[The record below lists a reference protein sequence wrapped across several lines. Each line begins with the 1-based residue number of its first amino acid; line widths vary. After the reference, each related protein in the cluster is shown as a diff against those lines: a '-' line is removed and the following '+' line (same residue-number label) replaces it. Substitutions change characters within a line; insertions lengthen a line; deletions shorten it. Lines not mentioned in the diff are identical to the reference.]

1 MLRIF
6 RLEEPELYF
15 SGNEK
20 CLDPQVGLINFGPH
34 GGANTDKQQKISI
47 NAGIIGTS
55 RSINATQSFLNRLK
69 YRIAA
74 EEKIETEYKGID
86 FPGLNLEGPLRF
98 EISVDNNCVLKID
111 RSFVRNLTKLE
122 RKERIISVTKEY
134 CEKLDILKEAYPRP
148 SIVLLPIDN
157 ELLELCK
164 EPGRIT
170 DKIVYQRRDFGD
182 PDAINAPMFDFHN
195 HIKAQAAHPNRNF
208 ITQMIQPK
216 TLVFSEEKQSAALI
230 AWNFSVGTYY
240 KATGI
245 PWKLA
250 DINENTCYIGISF
263 YREIQKEN
271 RSIRAS
277 IAQVYMRTG
286 ESQVITGRPFQ
297 GDKEKRD
304 RNVQLDSSQMA
315 EVIKD
320 SIEIF
325 SKQRGRLPERL
336 VVHKSTRFS
345 DEEIEGCE
353 KAAEEIDELDIVH
366 ISEFL
371 GFRAYHNKY
380 DFPVVRGTVITH
392 TDKPNEAILFTS
404 GYVPALGTYP
414 GPSVPRPL
422 HLNCQR
428 LDTSLEIVCNDI
440 LGLTK
445 LDWNSSTFYTK
456 LPVTLSVSEKVGG
469 ILAEMILADI
479 SPPSSYRYYM

>member
-1 MLRIF
+1 MLNIF
-6 RLEEPELYF
+6 RLEEPELFF

-20 CLDPQVGLINFGPH
+20 CLDPQVGLLNFGPH
-34 GGANTDKQQKISI
+34 GGLNTDKQQKISI

-69 YRIAA
+69 YRISA
-74 EEKIETEYKGID
+74 EVKTETDYNGID
-86 FPGLNLEGPLRF
+86 FPGLSLDGPLRF

-111 RSFVRNLTKLE
+111 RSFVKNLAKLE
-122 RKERIISVTKEY
+122 RKERIIAATKEY
-134 CEKLDILKEAYPRP
+134 CEKFDILKEAYPKP
-148 SIVLLPIDN
+148 NIVLLPIDN
-157 ELLELCK
+157 ELLFLCK

-170 DKIVYQRRDFGD
+170 DKIVYQLRDFGD
-182 PDAINAPMFDFHN
+182 PDAANAPMFDFHH
-195 HIKAQAAHPNRNF
+195 HIKAQAARPDRNF
-208 ITQMIQPK
+208 VTQMIQPK

-286 ESQVITGRPFQ
+286 ESQVISGRPFEWDHKK
-297 GDKEKRD
+297 GG
-304 RNVQLDSSQMA
+304 RNVQLSSSQMGDI
-315 EVIKD
+315 VKD

-336 VVHKSTRFS
+336 VVHKSSRFT
-345 DEEIEGCE
+345 DEELEGCE
-353 KAAEEIDELDIVH
+353 KASEEVDELDIIH
-366 ISEFL
+366 ISDIL
-371 GFRAYHNKY
+371 GLRAYHNKY

-404 GYVPALGTYP
+404 GYVSALGTYP

-428 LDTSLEIVCNDI
+428 LDSSLEIVCNDI

-456 LPVTLSVSEKVGG
+456 LPVTLSVSEKVGD

-479 SPPSSYRYYM
+479 TPPSSYRYYM